1 VYSAEKNYL
10 KKYDIRLVVISRGRS
25 SSIAN
30 KTLSILPEW
39 VDVVIP
45 EEEKEE
51 YEKVCNNPLVTY
63 DGNEINGLGMTRNF
77 VLDTFEENTVI
88 MLDDDLNRIYS
99 YTGELTRH
107 ISDIGEILQTFINT
121 AVMSLDLGV
130 SMFGYNMKDIRM
142 YNGTEPFILNGWVG
156 GIIGINGRK
165 FRFRNDA
172 FKVDVDFAL
181 QCLLVDRIVWV
192 DNRFG
197 FSVGIENNKGG
208 SSIYRNEKRIEE
220 SVVGMR
226 KKWGSAIVIKKD
238 GHNNNMKTK
247 INVPR
252 KQAIVYD

>member
-1 VYSAEKNYL
+1 VVYSAEKNYL

-181 QCLLVDRIVWV
+181 QCLLV
-192 DNRFG
+192 
-197 FSVGIENNKGG
+197 
-208 SSIYRNEKRIEE
+208 
-220 SVVGMR
+220 
-226 KKWGSAIVIKKD
+226 
-238 GHNNNMKTK
+238 
-247 INVPR
+247 
-252 KQAIVYD
+252 